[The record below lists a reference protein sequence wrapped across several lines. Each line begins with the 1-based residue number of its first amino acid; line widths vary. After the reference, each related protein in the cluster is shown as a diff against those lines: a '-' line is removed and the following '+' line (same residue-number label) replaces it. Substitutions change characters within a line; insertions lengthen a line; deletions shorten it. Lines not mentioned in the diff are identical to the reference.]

1 MGWKL
6 RKTLTQRF
14 HTDTE
19 KGVYV
24 GDVKIQDANVNT
36 LRHVLIEYYIEEFDQ
51 WLIWI
56 ISMANLKKNLSG
68 L

>member
-1 MGWKL
+1 M
-6 RKTLTQRF
+6 TQRF

-51 WLIWI
+51 
-56 ISMANLKKNLSG
+56 
-68 L
+68 